1 MALFGGDEW
10 TKNHPAILAHA
21 AALGYKR
28 ATGISYP
35 PVESDDPGYKGVWTS
50 WADSFNS
57 WKAAE
62 LAKPIPWWV
71 ANPGGDSGSGDGDGD
86 GDGDDSVGGAD
97 RHPPSTVPSEVFSPT
112 YERPGLL
119 DWSRFMPTDSRNIL
133 GGGYMDP
140 SLLASQRSITA
151 GDGRYYQPWAQGGV
165 ANTGASG
172 IWDYSPPATS
182 LFSPFGQPLNI
193 RPVSYFTLPES
204 GNGSGTKPEDDDDD
218 DDGGNTDGTG
228 GDGPGGIAGPG
239 GTSPGGPDP
248 DAGKGSTSSGVV
260 K

>member
-1 MALFGGDEW
+1 MASRLVTYAEW
-10 TKNHPAILAHA
+10 LKHGHYPDGSNPGAKFNPDDKNLRSYYDNYVSTWNAASEALRIAINVQHG
-21 AALGYKR
+21 LG
-28 ATGISYP
+28 
-35 PVESDDPGYKGVWTS
+35 
-50 WADSFNS
+50 SFNS
-57 WKAAE
+57 GGGGGE
-62 LAKPIPWWV
+62 GDP
-71 ANPGGDSGSGDGDGD
+71 PGGG
-86 GDGDDSVGGAD
+86 GGAD

-165 ANTGASG
+165 AGTGASG

-218 DDGGNTDGTG
+218 DDGSNTDGTG